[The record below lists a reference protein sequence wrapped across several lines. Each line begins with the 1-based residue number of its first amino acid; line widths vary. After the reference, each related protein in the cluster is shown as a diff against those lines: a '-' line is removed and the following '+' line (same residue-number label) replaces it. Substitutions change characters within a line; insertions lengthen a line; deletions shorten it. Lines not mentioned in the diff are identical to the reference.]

1 MEGETETEGGAQ
13 AAMNAPGS
21 PEMDE
26 RMKRRARM
34 TLKFTQLRESL
45 HADTEDTTVVTDDDR
60 GQQHAAEGEGDKK
73 SVVPPEEMAAGGV
86 PNWVDAL
93 AHCLTGGIAGVVA
106 NALVRTV
113 ISALGE

>member
-1 MEGETETEGGAQ
+1 MEGETEAEVGAQQ
-13 AAMNAPGS
+13 AAMNTPGS

-26 RMKRRARM
+26 GMKRRARM

-45 HADTEDTTVVTDDDR
+45 HENSDGTTLGADDDS
-60 GQQHAAEGEGDKK
+60 GQQQTEGATETEGDEERA
-73 SVVPPEEMAAGGV
+73 VPPEEMAAGDV

-106 NALVRTV
+106 NALVRIV
-113 ISALGE
+113 I